1 MEERRTF
8 QRVIVLVVDSF
19 GIGRAADAHEYGDKG
34 ADTYGHIVQYFS
46 DHQKTLHLDS
56 MRSLGLDVLTGQAK
70 DHEKGICCRLKERS
84 SGKDTITGH
93 WEMMGIRTTRPFVT
107 FTDTGFPDELISE
120 LERISGHTVIGNKA
134 ASGTDILRE
143 LGEEELASHSEK
155 MIVYTSADSVLQIC
169 GHEQSMGLAEL
180 YRVCDLARKL
190 TLDEKWRV
198 GRVIARPYTGFDKD
212 SFERTPNRK
221 DLALDPPADTV
232 LDILAQH
239 GLDVIGIGKISDIFN
254 GRGITKSLHSQSSVH
269 GMKQTLQE
277 LKNDFTGLLFV
288 NLVDFDAKWG
298 HRRDPAG
305 YGHELEA
312 FDEQLGLVMEQMKE
326 DDLLLVTADHG
337 NDPTWHGTDHTR
349 EQVPLL
355 IYSKAMRTARRLNDQ
370 ESFAVVGATIL
381 DNFGLEKPEELIGT
395 SLLEQILAQ

>member
-1 MEERRTF
+1 
-8 QRVIVLVVDSF
+8 
-19 GIGRAADAHEYGDKG
+19 
-34 ADTYGHIVQYFS
+34 
-46 DHQKTLHLDS
+46 
-56 MRSLGLDVLTGQAK
+56 
-70 DHEKGICCRLKERS
+70 
-84 SGKDTITGH
+84 
-93 WEMMGIRTTRPFVT
+93 
-107 FTDTGFPDELISE
+107 
-120 LERISGHTVIGNKA
+120 
-134 ASGTDILRE
+134 
-143 LGEEELASHSEK
+143 
-155 MIVYTSADSVLQIC
+155 
-169 GHEQSMGLAEL
+169 
-180 YRVCDLARKL
+180 
-190 TLDEKWRV
+190 
-198 GRVIARPYTGFDKD
+198 
-212 SFERTPNRK
+212 
-221 DLALDPPADTV
+221 
-232 LDILAQH
+232 
-239 GLDVIGIGKISDIFN
+239 
-254 GRGITKSLHSQSSVH
+254 
-269 GMKQTLQE
+269 MKQTLQE